1 MCSVVLVPER
11 LWEFAPSAEAGRIRL
26 PRSPTESKTCD
37 YGPSPGLCCAC
48 KGMRPQKSPSV
59 WGWALGQAVLQAQLR
74 AWGQVAGR
82 CIGSGTKEVV
92 LFKPLLD
99 RLHCITPM
107 AGHIPPQRLRLH
119 QRSGFFHLA
128 LLGAWGHVACRCV
141 SACTKEVVLFKPL
154 LDRLHCITPMA
165 GHIPPQRLRRCQK
178 SGFPFD
184 GRGTGGHG
192 HRPGSGG
199 FR

>member
-1 MCSVVLVPER
+1 MPL
-11 LWEFAPSAEAGRIRL
+11 
-26 PRSPTESKTCD
+26 
-37 YGPSPGLCCAC
+37 
-48 KGMRPQKSPSV
+48 QKSPSV

-119 QRSGFFHLA
+119 QRSGFGETTSIWLYWA
-128 LLGAWGHVACRCV
+128 LG
-141 SACTKEVVLFKPL
+141 
-154 LDRLHCITPMA
+154 
-165 GHIPPQRLRRCQK
+165 
-178 SGFPFD
+178 
-184 GRGTGGHG
+184 GT
-192 HRPGSGG
+192 
-199 FR
+199 